1 MEKTLKGLFVVDIRE
16 ERRGSFIGIDDIVE
30 CFAIEMEEKKVRAS
44 NNLINMQLTWQS

>member
-1 MEKTLKGLFVVDIRE
+1 MEKTLKGLFVVDIRQ
-16 ERRGSFIGIDDIVE
+16 RRGSFIGIDDIVE